1 MGTGIYVK
9 RKGVEVELTSK
20 QVKSTIMA
28 GFGFTDTKEYQKFY
42 DIQRNKIRAFE
53 AITGA
58 KKQSVAK
65 VLYKTAKSRIFYGE
79 EYKPSFTQTR
89 IQRMQSVSSG
99 KALQKLTSNELYME
113 AQRQMYTQE
122 TKDRFEAFMNKNPRA
137 QEIFDA
143 ISDPYKREK
152 ALSDY
157 ANKVHAELDAR
168 YKATGKASVPEKA
181 EIVGSD
187 LEVNFDI
194 SDYLKEE

>member
-9 RKGVEVELTSK
+9 RNGIVTELTTK

-28 GFGFTDTKEYQKFY
+28 GYGFTDTKEYQKFY

-58 KKQSVAK
+58 KKQSVAQ
-65 VLYKTAKSRIFYGE
+65 VLYKTARARIRYGE
-79 EYKPSFTQTR
+79 EYQPTITQER

-113 AQRQMYTQE
+113 AQKQKYTQE
-122 TKDRFEAFMNKNPRA
+122 TQDRFQAFMDNNPKA
-137 QEIFDA
+137 KEIFNA
-143 ISDPYKREK
+143 ISDPFKREQ

-157 ANKVHAELDAR
+157 ANKVHAEMDAR
-168 YKATGKASVPEKA
+168 LKLTKRQAIPEKG
-181 EIVGSD
+181 ETIGSNI
-187 LEVNFDI
+187 EVNFDI
-194 SDYLKEE
+194 SDYLTE